1 MYRVQRMSPTL
12 VVEVGQG
19 RGTGCWAG
27 AGEASTGWGGPGSS
41 WMHLLNEGYMKVLS
55 IVFSS

>member
-1 MYRVQRMSPTL
+1 MYRVQRMSPAL

-27 AGEASTGWGGPGSS
+27 AREASTGWGGPGSS
-41 WMHLLNEGYMKVLS
+41 LDALTK
-55 IVFSS
+55 